1 MSRSWRWAVVSDL
14 TSIGE
19 LQLIL
24 FVIFLK
30 IVGSSFASGRCR
42 ALPD

>member
-1 MSRSWRWAVVSDL
+1 MSRSWPWAVVSEI

-19 LQLIL
+19 LQLVL
-24 FVIFLK
+24 FVIFLS
-30 IVGSSFASGRCR
+30 IVGSSFASGPHR